1 MRSRRTANRQA
12 TTSAAAST
20 ATAKLAYLKGNELFR
35 VLTPA
40 QLEPFHHTIQMAR
53 CCAGHVFYRPG
64 ETGEV
69 MFLVKEGSAQLYR
82 LSPDGRKLVFAHVPQ
97 ASIFGEMACIGQ
109 AMHDCFA
116 EAAEDSL
123 ICTLSRDD
131 VKRLILQY
139 PSFALRLLETVAGRM
154 VEAERQLEAL
164 AFKPVL
170 PRLAELLRR
179 EARDGLVVGLS
190 HQDLGE
196 RLGVYRETV
205 TEALSELKTA
215 GLLEIGRRRI
225 RLLDE
230 ARLQEIA
237 DKGRM
242 AG

>member
-1 MRSRRTANRQA
+1 MRSPRQRTGSE
-12 TTSAAAST
+12 TGL
-20 ATAKLAYLKGNELFR
+20 KLRYLRGNELFQDF
-35 VLTPA
+35 TPA
-40 QLEPFHHTIQMAR
+40 QLEPFHHTIQMASCR
-53 CCAGHVFYRPG
+53 AGHVFYRPG

-82 LSPDGRKLVFAHVPQ
+82 MSPDGRKLVIANVPQ

-109 AMHDCFA
+109 AMYDCFA
-116 EAAEDSL
+116 EAVEDSL

-131 VKRLILQY
+131 VRRLILQY
-139 PSFALRLLETVAGRM
+139 PHFALRLLEAVAGRM

-164 AFKPVL
+164 AFKPVV

-179 EARDGLVVGLS
+179 EARDGLVEGLS
-190 HQDLGE
+190 HQDLGD

-205 TEALSELKTA
+205 TEALNELKAA

-230 ARLQEIA
+230 ARLQAIA
-237 DKGRM
+237 DT
-242 AG
+242 